1 MLGFGTVRPNPDY
14 SHACILWLF
23 CSLLA
28 WWRSKRMIAART
40 APFPLEIITVFFL
53 HSRDPKT

>member
-1 MLGFGTVRPNPDY
+1 
-14 SHACILWLF
+14 
-23 CSLLA
+23 
-28 WWRSKRMIAART
+28 MIAART